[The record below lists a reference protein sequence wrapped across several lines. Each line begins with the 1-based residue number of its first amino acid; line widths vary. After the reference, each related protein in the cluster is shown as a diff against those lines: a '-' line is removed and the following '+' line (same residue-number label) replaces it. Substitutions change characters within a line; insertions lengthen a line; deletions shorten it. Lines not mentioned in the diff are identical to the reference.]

1 MFRNFKG
8 LGDGKYMKKPRYM
21 EELLKIIFLWLGIM
35 FATFGILGFFG
46 IMKPKAS
53 SMVQAPV
60 LLGIIFGLLGIGF
73 IVVSI
78 VLQLIV
84 AKKDKLHKELLI
96 SGRKIEG
103 IVEKVYLQTYTQ
115 YGHQSPYII
124 LYSFTY
130 EDQIQNQKS
139 YYLWEKPDLVAGDSI
154 KVYVNEFGKST
165 VSI

>member
-1 MFRNFKG
+1 
-8 LGDGKYMKKPRYM
+8 MKKPKCM
-21 EELLKIIFLWLGIM
+21 EELLKIIFLWIGIM
-35 FATFGILGFFG
+35 FVLFAILGFFG

-53 SMVQAPV
+53 SMVQEPV
-60 LLGIIFGLLGIGF
+60 LLGLVFGLIGTAF
-73 IVVSI
+73 IIVSI

-84 AKKDKLHKELLI
+84 AKKDKLHEELLI

-103 IVEKVYLQTYTQ
+103 VVEKVYLQTYTQ

-130 EDQIQNQKS
+130 EDQVQHRKS
-139 YYLWEKPDLVAGDSI
+139 CYLWEKPALAVGDAI
-154 KVYVNEFGKST
+154 MVYVNEFGKST